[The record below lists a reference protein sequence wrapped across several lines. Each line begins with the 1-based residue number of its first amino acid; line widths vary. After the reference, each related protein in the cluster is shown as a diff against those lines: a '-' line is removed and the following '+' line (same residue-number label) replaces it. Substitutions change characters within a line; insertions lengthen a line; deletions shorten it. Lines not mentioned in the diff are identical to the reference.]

1 MSEKQ
6 KNQEAL
12 EKETRNALQ
21 RLLIVLLVAAG
32 IFVYSYGWTV
42 TEIDLAEPQEE
53 QRQTNVTRALR
64 ELLSPRLF
72 EQDREVTQVD
82 ASFIMVEDEA
92 DCATVDVPVQSDPAT
107 AEGAVVVVEPAC
119 TTSDAIISVQ
129 LRNADVGIDGRVR
142 WIPPGED
149 ATARPMEIIET
160 EREDFVTDTNG
171 ELTATIEVPR
181 IRAGE
186 GELHTVRSMTSDAV
200 SLNVICPT
208 GIASLVIDRMAQ
220 TIFMALVATTVAI
233 PIAAFISFFAAQNL
247 MRRVRLSV
255 GSLLM
260 AVVLFAFGVWF
271 SSLDIVIARD
281 NDIVFGIA
289 ELGRLGIEIGRGDRF
304 APIGALMAFVIPLI
318 VLVAMVFVV
327 SQLAKSR
334 DDKEKSE
341 GTTDTM
347 RGVLNSVITTLAL
360 IFIIGAVGGLGI
372 LGGEQIMIGGDELRP
387 AQVDSI
393 ATGLN
398 EAGATLIWS
407 VGNLLNI
414 LGTLIELFMPAIAG
428 ALTGFTLAGIGA
440 SVFGAQL
447 RRMTGVPSHVLGAIL
462 GAVSGAIL
470 LAFVSGFALWAALL
484 GILPPL
490 IAGIIGGSVTRQI
503 FKRVSGGNQP
513 APATGRSRTR
523 RLLELASFI
532 VGLVAVFMFMFD
544 MLNIGRSLVDG
555 TLPPQVPATLF
566 GIELPLTVYMF
577 RAAMVGAVLGGIS
590 AGLSGLQGVFPLG
603 NMLYNT
609 SRTSLNIIRSIE
621 PLIMGLVFVIWVG
634 IGPFAGVLAL
644 TL

>member
-1 MSEKQ
+1 MRGTS
-6 KNQEAL
+6 
-12 EKETRNALQ
+12 
-21 RLLIVLLVAAG
+21 IVAVNSPLV
-32 IFVYSYGWTV
+32 
-42 TEIDLAEPQEE
+42 
-53 QRQTNVTRALR
+53 
-64 ELLSPRLF
+64 
-72 EQDREVTQVD
+72 
-82 ASFIMVEDEA
+82 
-92 DCATVDVPVQSDPAT
+92 
-107 AEGAVVVVEPAC
+107 
-119 TTSDAIISVQ
+119 SV
-129 LRNADVGIDGRVR
+129 
-142 WIPPGED
+142 
-149 ATARPMEIIET
+149 
-160 EREDFVTDTNG
+160 
-171 ELTATIEVPR
+171 TATIEVPR

-186 GELHTVRSMTSDAV
+186 GELHTVRVLLAIPVGQITFSET
-200 SLNVICPT
+200 
-208 GIASLVIDRMAQ
+208 ASLVIDRMAQ

-532 VGLVAVFMFMFD
+532 VGL
-544 MLNIGRSLVDG
+544 
-555 TLPPQVPATLF
+555 
-566 GIELPLTVYMF
+566 
-577 RAAMVGAVLGGIS
+577 
-590 AGLSGLQGVFPLG
+590 
-603 NMLYNT
+603 
-609 SRTSLNIIRSIE
+609 
-621 PLIMGLVFVIWVG
+621 
-634 IGPFAGVLAL
+634 
-644 TL
+644 